1 MIGWCESVFQDGISV
16 PRRFYF
22 IIIIIIRITN
32 NLLENL
38 GETKKRFDLHSGTSG
53 IGEAILDFIEWF
65 HSKEFGKK

>member
-1 MIGWCESVFQDGISV
+1 MFLVG
-16 PRRFYF
+16 F
-22 IIIIIIRITN
+22 ILSSSSFIRITN